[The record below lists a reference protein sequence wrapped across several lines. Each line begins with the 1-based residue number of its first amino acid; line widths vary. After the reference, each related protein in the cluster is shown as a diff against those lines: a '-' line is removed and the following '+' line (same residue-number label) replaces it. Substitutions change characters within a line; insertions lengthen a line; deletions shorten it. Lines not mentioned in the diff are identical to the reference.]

1 MIQRFQ
7 NMMARLDASQTI
19 FLVYAGIMLLSLF
32 TGIATRWYFLAGIP
46 AALLLTYV
54 VLIDFE
60 KVFYLL
66 LFCIPIST
74 EVYLPGGLGT
84 DLPTEPLMVG
94 LMVIFGL
101 YLLKNPKAL
110 RADFVMHPLTLILL
124 LHIGWIYATSFTS
137 EEALVSVKFSL
148 AKTWYVAVF
157 FFLAG
162 HLIKTEKQFKLLFW
176 MVLIPLLITV
186 LIILARHST
195 YGFAFDKV
203 NKVMSPFQRNH
214 VNYAATLSLFF
225 PFIWFARFW
234 YPRKSRNR
242 YFLDAVLI
250 FMMGA
255 IYLTYTRAA
264 YIALMI
270 AAGAYFVIRF
280 RLTRLVLAL
289 SLVAALGLVSFL
301 VVDNKYLDYAPNYDT
316 TIAHKKFDNLIE
328 ATAKMEDISTM
339 ERLYRWIAGVRM
351 SAEKPMSGFGPGNFY
366 NFYKS
371 YTVTG
376 FQTYVSDNPEKSGI
390 HSYYLMTLVEQG
402 IIGLILFLIL
412 SFYALVRGETIYHQS
427 KTRERKHVV
436 MSVLLSFVVILAFLI
451 INDLVETDKAGS
463 FFFMCLA
470 ILINMDLANRKNI
483 SALSGSKT

>member
-1 MIQRFQ
+1 MIQRFN
-7 NMMARLDASQTI
+7 NMMARMDQSQII
-19 FLVYAGIMLLSLF
+19 FLVYAVVVLLSLF
-32 TGIATRWYFLAGIP
+32 TGITTRWYFLAGIP
-46 AALLLTYV
+46 AALLLAYV
-54 VLIDFE
+54 VFLDFE
-60 KVFYLL
+60 KIFYLL

-94 LMVIFGL
+94 LMVVFGL
-101 YLLKNPKAL
+101 YIISKPKAL
-110 RADFVMHPLTLILL
+110 RADFVMHPLTLVLL
-124 LHIGWIYATSFTS
+124 LHVGWIYAASFTS
-137 EEALVSVKFSL
+137 QDALVSVKFSL

-162 HLIKTEKQFKLLFW
+162 HLIKTEMQVKTMFW
-176 MVLIPLLITV
+176 VVLIPLLLTV

-214 VNYAATLSLFF
+214 VNYAATLALFF

-234 YPRKSRNR
+234 YPQKSKQR
-242 YFLDAVLI
+242 YFLTGVLI
-250 FMMGA
+250 FMTGA

-280 RLTRLVLAL
+280 RLTRLVLGL
-289 SLVAALGLVSFL
+289 SLVAAMGLVVFL

-339 ERLYRWIAGVRM
+339 ERLHRWVAGVRM
-351 SAEKPMSGFGPGNFY
+351 SAEKPMVGFGPGNFY
-366 NFYKS
+366 NFYKP

-402 IIGLILFLIL
+402 VIGLILFLVL
-412 SFYALVRGETIYHQS
+412 SFYALIRGETIYHQS
-427 KTRERKHVV
+427 KTRERKHIV
-436 MSVLLSFVVILAFLI
+436 MALILSLVVIDAFLI

-463 FFFMCLA
+463 FFFMCMA
-470 ILINMDLANRKNI
+470 ILVNMDLANRKEV
-483 SALSGSKT
+483 GSSS